1 LYCNICSTFDL
12 KDYLKFN
19 LTRLER

>member
-1 LYCNICSTFDL
+1 LYCNTCSTFDL

-19 LTRLER
+19 LTRSER